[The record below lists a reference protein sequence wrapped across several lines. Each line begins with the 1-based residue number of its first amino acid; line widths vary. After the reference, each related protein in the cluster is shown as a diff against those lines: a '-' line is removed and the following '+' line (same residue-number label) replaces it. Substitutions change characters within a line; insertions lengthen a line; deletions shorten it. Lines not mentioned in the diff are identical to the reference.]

1 MDFICYCNLFPFF
14 PISHCIQYCWIF
26 KIEEVL
32 VKWNFLNFC
41 QLLFSFC
48 RSILVHLIVRP
59 LFRWNTLLRLQTS
72 EIIAFVHWHVYW
84 EPGYSGW
91 STIQL
96 QSSRLSF
103 FQGIIRFEECWSISS
118 GADGEGAAVAAFV
131 AKFLVSSESMSRG
144 GGLFWFNGSRTH
156 ANIHIYLMQHLKRPP
171 SILHFSAKS
180 LFSFCLQSWWHFS
193 AS

>member
-59 LFRWNTLLRLQTS
+59 LCRWNTLLRLQTS
-72 EIIAFVHWHVYW
+72 EIIALVHWHVYW
-84 EPGYSGW
+84 EPSYSSG

-96 QSSRLSF
+96 QSFRLNF
-103 FQGIIRFEECWSISS
+103 FQGIIRFEECWSISG

-131 AKFLVSSESMSRG
+131 AKFLVSSEGTSRG
-144 GGLFWFNGSRTH
+144 FFGSRAH
-156 ANIHIYLMQHLKRPP
+156 ANIHI
-171 SILHFSAKS
+171 FT
-180 LFSFCLQSWWHFS
+180 FT
-193 AS
+193 